1 MENKTKSEYLKGLFF
16 NEPHEKA
23 PDFIIGSIAIKRL
36 ELIETLQNRTE
47 ENIRLDCKLGREGKG
62 YATINNY
69 KNEVGKAQN
78 IENNSNME
86 GATNDTKVEDISF

>member
-1 MENKTKSEYLKGLFF
+1 MSHTKKHLIFVL
-16 NEPHEKA
+16 
-23 PDFIIGSIAIKRL
+23 GSIAIKRL

-69 KNEVGKAQN
+69 KNEVGK
-78 IENNSNME
+78 S
-86 GATNDTKVEDISF
+86 TKHRKQQ